1 MRCLR
6 KGGINHDQVLQLK
19 GQIDLHPLPME
30 AHEFSELYN
39 TSTKQLKNHESR
51 YDTDLVN
58 NFDYT
63 A

>member
-19 GQIDLHPLPME
+19 GQIDLHPLPTE